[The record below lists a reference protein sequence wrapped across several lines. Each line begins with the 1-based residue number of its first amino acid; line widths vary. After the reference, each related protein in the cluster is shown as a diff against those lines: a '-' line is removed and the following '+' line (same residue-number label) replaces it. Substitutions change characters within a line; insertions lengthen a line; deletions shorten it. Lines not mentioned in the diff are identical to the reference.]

1 MLTLTSTHSD
11 WTPAL
16 MKKKAPTIKE
26 IAKLAN
32 VSPMT
37 VSRAVNNSHKVREET
52 RENILEIADR
62 LGYRPNRIARS
73 LVSKKSNLISLVVAN
88 ISNPF
93 FAEISRGIE
102 DKARENGYN
111 VIFSSTD
118 DDTKNLESC
127 VQTMRE
133 VGVDG
138 FIIAAVCLKEPIVD
152 KLVDQEFP
160 VVLINRRVKKNN
172 VNYVVVD
179 NQKGAFLAVEHLIN
193 NGYKKIGI
201 IAGKSSV
208 STGKERFQSYRQ
220 TLLDHGIK
228 FKKEYSSQGPFTKE
242 HGKKAAQK
250 MLTLKNRPEAIFAA
264 SDNIAL
270 GVMDAAGELGL
281 NIPEDLAIVGFDD
294 TDFSSNSKIRLTTVS
309 QRKYEMGERGVQ
321 ILIDLIERQQPDYIS
336 KIVLEPRLII
346 RESCGRNLSKKK
358 IV

>member
-1 MLTLTSTHSD
+1 
-11 WTPAL
+11 
-16 MKKKAPTIKE
+16 MKNKAPTIKE
-26 IAKLAN
+26 IAKIAN

-37 VSRAVNNSHKVREET
+37 VSRAVNNSHKVREAT
-52 RENILEIADR
+52 REKILKIANR

-102 DKARENGYN
+102 DKAREHGYN

-118 DDTKNLESC
+118 DDSKNLESC
-127 VQTMRE
+127 VRIMRE
-133 VGVDG
+133 MGVDG
-138 FIIAAVCLKEPIVD
+138 FIIAAVSLNEPIVD
-152 KLVDQEFP
+152 ELVDQDFP
-160 VVLINRRVKKNN
+160 VVLVNRRVKKNN

-179 NQKGAFLAVEHLIN
+179 NQKGAHLAVEHLIN
-193 NGYKKIGI
+193 NGYKKIAI
-201 IAGKSSV
+201 ITGKSSV
-208 STGKERFQSYRQ
+208 STGKERFRGYRNV
-220 TLLDHGIK
+220 LAAHGLK

-242 HGKKAAQK
+242 HGKKAARK

-264 SDNIAL
+264 SDHIAL

-281 NIPEDLAIVGFDD
+281 KIPQDLAIVGFDD
-294 TDFSSNSKIRLTTVS
+294 TNFSANSYIRLTTVS

-321 ILIDLIERQQPDYIS
+321 TLIDLIESQQSDYIN

-346 RESCGRNLSKKK
+346 RESCGCHLERLSE
-358 IV
+358 

>member
-1 MLTLTSTHSD
+1 MTL
-11 WTPAL
+11 L

-26 IAKLAN
+26 IAKIAN
-32 VSPMT
+32 VSAMT
-37 VSRAVNNSHKVREET
+37 VSRALNNRHSVRGAT
-52 RENILEIADR
+52 REKILKIASQ
-62 LGYRPNRIARS
+62 LGYVPNRIARS
-73 LVSKKSNLISLVVAN
+73 LVSKKSKLISLIVADIGN
-88 ISNPF
+88 QF

-102 DKARENGYN
+102 DRAREKGYS

-118 DDTKNLESC
+118 DDAKNLESC
-127 VQTMRE
+127 VRTMRE

-138 FIIAAVCLKEPIVD
+138 FIIAAAFLKEPVVD
-152 KLVDQEFP
+152 ELVDQDFP

-179 NQKGAFLAVEHLIN
+179 NQKGTSLAVEHLIN

-201 IAGKSSV
+201 IAGKSNV

-220 TLLDHGIK
+220 TLFDHGIT

-250 MLTLKNRPEAIFAA
+250 MLMLKNRPEAIFAA

-281 NIPEDLAIVGFDD
+281 NIPQDLAIVGFDD
-294 TDFSSNSKIRLTTVS
+294 TKFSSNSKIRLTTVS

-321 ILIDLIERQQPDYIS
+321 ILIDLIERQQYDYINR
-336 KIVLEPRLII
+336 IVLEPKLII
-346 RESCGRNLSKKK
+346 RESCGCNLAKKEKSIPKSK
-358 IV
+358 I

>member
-1 MLTLTSTHSD
+1 
-11 WTPAL
+11 

-26 IAKLAN
+26 IAKIAN

-37 VSRAVNNSHKVREET
+37 VSRAVNNSHNVREAT
-52 RENILEIADR
+52 REKILKIASR

-102 DKARENGYN
+102 DKAREKGYH

-118 DDTKNLESC
+118 DNSKNLESC
-127 VQTMRE
+127 VRIMRE
-133 VGVDG
+133 MGVDG
-138 FIIAAVCLKEPIVD
+138 FIIAAVSLNEPIVD
-152 KLVDQEFP
+152 ELVDQDFP
-160 VVLINRRVKKNN
+160 VVLVNRRVKKNN

-179 NQKGAFLAVEHLIN
+179 NQKGAHLAVEHLIN

-201 IAGKSSV
+201 ITGKSSV
-208 STGKERFQSYRQ
+208 STSRERLRGYRNV
-220 TLLDHGIK
+220 LSAHGLK
-228 FKKEYSSQGPFTKE
+228 FKKEYSSQGPFTQE
-242 HGKKAAQK
+242 HGKKAARK
-250 MLTLKNRPEAIFAA
+250 MLALKNRPEAIFAA
-264 SDNIAL
+264 SDNLAW

-281 NIPEDLAIVGFDD
+281 KIPEDLAIVGFDD
-294 TDFSSNSKIRLTTVS
+294 TNFSANSNIRLTTVS

-321 ILIDLIERQQPDYIS
+321 TLIDLIESQQSDFIN

-346 RESCGRNLSKKK
+346 RESCGCNLSKKK
-358 IV
+358 SVVQN

>member
-1 MLTLTSTHSD
+1 
-11 WTPAL
+11 
-16 MKKKAPTIKE
+16 MKTKAPTIKE

-37 VSRAVNNSHKVREET
+37 VSRALNNSHNVREAT
-52 RENILEIADR
+52 RKNILKIASR
-62 LGYRPNRIARS
+62 LGYMPNRIARS
-73 LVSKKSNLISLVVAN
+73 LVSKKSYLISLIVAN
-88 ISNPF
+88 IGNQF

-102 DKARENGYN
+102 DKAREKGYN

-118 DDTKNLESC
+118 NDTKNLESC
-127 VQTMRE
+127 VRIMRE
-133 VGVDG
+133 MGVDG
-138 FIIAAVCLKEPIVD
+138 FIIAAVSLKEPIVD
-152 KLVDQEFP
+152 ELIDQDFP
-160 VVLINRRVKKNN
+160 VVLVNRRVTKNN

-179 NQKGAFLAVEHLIN
+179 NQKGARLAVEHLIN

-201 IAGKSSV
+201 ITGKSSV
-208 STGKERFQSYRQ
+208 STGRERFQGYRKV
-220 TLLDHGIK
+220 LLDHGLK
-228 FKKEYSSQGPFTKE
+228 FKKEYRSQGPFTKE

-309 QRKYEMGERGVQ
+309 QRKYEMGQRGVQ
-321 ILIDLIERQQPDYIS
+321 ILIDLIESQQTDYIN

-346 RESCGRNLSKKK
+346 RESCGCNLSKKK
-358 IV
+358 RVLQVK

>member
-1 MLTLTSTHSD
+1 
-11 WTPAL
+11 
-16 MKKKAPTIKE
+16 MKNKAPTIKE
-26 IAKLAN
+26 IAKIAN

-37 VSRAVNNSHKVREET
+37 VSRAVNNSHKVREAT
-52 RENILEIADR
+52 RTKILMIASR
-62 LGYRPNRIARS
+62 LGYMPNRIARS
-73 LVSKKSNLISLVVAN
+73 LVSKKSNLISLIVAN
-88 ISNPF
+88 ISNQF

-127 VQTMRE
+127 VRIMRE
-133 VGVDG
+133 MGVDG
-138 FIIAAVCLKEPIVD
+138 FIIAAVSLKEPIVEE
-152 KLVDQEFP
+152 LLDQNFP
-160 VVLINRRVKKNN
+160 VVLVNRRVKKNN

-179 NQKGAFLAVEHLIN
+179 NQKGAHLAVEHLIN

-201 IAGKSSV
+201 ITGESSV
-208 STGKERFQSYRQ
+208 STGKERFQGYRKG
-220 TLLDHGIK
+220 LLDHGLK

-294 TDFSSNSKIRLTTVS
+294 TDFSSNLKIRLTTVS

-321 ILIDLIERQQPDYIS
+321 ILIDLIESQQPDYIN

-346 RESCGRNLSKKK
+346 RESCGCNLAKTKVKQIKGKVISY
-358 IV
+358 

>member
-1 MLTLTSTHSD
+1 
-11 WTPAL
+11 

-26 IAKLAN
+26 IAEIAN

-37 VSRAVNNSHKVREET
+37 VSRALNNRHSVRGAT
-52 RENILEIADR
+52 RKKILKIASQ
-62 LGYRPNRIARS
+62 LGYMPNRIARS
-73 LVSKKSNLISLVVAN
+73 LVSKKSDLISLIVAD

-102 DKARENGYN
+102 DRAREKGYS

-118 DDTKNLESC
+118 DDAKNLASC
-127 VQTMRE
+127 VRTMRE

-138 FIIAAVCLKEPIVD
+138 FIIAAVFLKEPVVD
-152 KLVDQEFP
+152 ELVDQDFP

-201 IAGKSSV
+201 IAGKSNV

-242 HGKKAAQK
+242 HGKKAARK

-264 SDNIAL
+264 SDHIAL

-281 NIPEDLAIVGFDD
+281 KIPQDLAIVGFDD
-294 TDFSSNSKIRLTTVS
+294 TKFSSNSKIRLTTVS

-321 ILIDLIERQQPDYIS
+321 ILIDLIERQQPDYIN
-336 KIVLEPRLII
+336 KIVLEPKLII
-346 RESCGRNLSKKK
+346 RESCGCNLAKKDKSIPKSKIRNNQF
-358 IV
+358 

>member
-1 MLTLTSTHSD
+1 
-11 WTPAL
+11 
-16 MKKKAPTIKE
+16 MKNKAPTIKE

-102 DKARENGYN
+102 DKARENGYH

-118 DDTKNLESC
+118 DDSKNLESC
-127 VQTMRE
+127 VRIMRE
-133 VGVDG
+133 MGVDG
-138 FIIAAVCLKEPIVD
+138 FIIAAVSLTEPIVD
-152 KLVDQEFP
+152 ELVDQDFP
-160 VVLINRRVKKNN
+160 VVLVNRRVKKNN

-179 NQKGAFLAVEHLIN
+179 NQKGAHLAVEHLIN
-193 NGYKKIGI
+193 NGYKKIAI
-201 IAGKSSV
+201 ITGKSSV
-208 STGKERFQSYRQ
+208 STGKERFRGYRNV
-220 TLLDHGIK
+220 LAAHGLK

-242 HGKKAAQK
+242 HGKKAARK

-264 SDNIAL
+264 SDHIAL

-281 NIPEDLAIVGFDD
+281 KIPQDLAIVGFDD
-294 TDFSSNSKIRLTTVS
+294 TNFSANSYIRLTTVS

-321 ILIDLIERQQPDYIS
+321 TLIDLIESQQSDYIN

-346 RESCGRNLSKKK
+346 RESCGCKLSKKK
-358 IV
+358 SVFQQVK